1 MRMKKRVLII
11 YATYGSGHKMVANYI
26 NDYFRLKGNHDVY
39 LMNIM
44 DYANYFGEI
53 SEELF
58 NINIRYR
65 CSNIFTF
72 LYEVFNN
79 KITTMPY
86 LSVFKGLFH
95 VKGLLN
101 EIEGICPDVI
111 IATHFFGV
119 TIAGIA
125 KKKSIINSKIGCV
138 LTDYCSHE
146 LWEKNKNDVDF
157 YIVAN
162 NKVKSELVKQG
173 IVKNKIHAY
182 GIPVSYEFNK
192 HPDLKY
198 IKGKYTID
206 NGKKTILFFAGGSLG
221 SNSAFCFLKTLLSKR
236 FDINIIFVSGKNT
249 FLEKKCLN
257 YVKNNAYENV
267 TILGFTQNVNELLSA
282 CDIVVTKPGGI
293 SITECL
299 KKKKKMIL
307 IPGNG
312 GQEIFN
318 ARFVCNNNL
327 GVFAKS
333 AHELCTYVESYILGK
348 YDYLDENIVKINDN
362 KAVSKIYKLVLEE
375 LEV

>member
-26 NDYFRLKGNHDVY
+26 NDYFKLKGNHDVY

-44 DYANYFGEI
+44 DYANYLGEI

-58 NINIRYR
+58 DINIRYR
-65 CSNIFTF
+65 CSNIFTV
-72 LYEVFNN
+72 LYEIFNN
-79 KITTMPY
+79 KVTTMPY
-86 LSVFKGLFH
+86 LSVFKRLFH
-95 VKGLLN
+95 VKELLN

-125 KKKSIINSKIGCV
+125 KKKNIINSKVGCV

-146 LWEKNKNDVDF
+146 LWEKNKDNVDF

-162 NKVKSELVKQG
+162 NKVKNKLIKQG
-173 IVKNKIHAY
+173 IGKDKVHAY
-182 GIPVSYEFNK
+182 GIPVSYQFNK
-192 HPDLKY
+192 HVDLKY
-198 IKGKYTID
+198 IKDKYNIN

-221 SNSAFCFLKTLLSKR
+221 SNSAFNFLKALLSKR
-236 FDINIIFVSGKNT
+236 FDVNIIFVSGKNAI
-249 FLEKKCLN
+249 LEKKCLN
-257 YVKNNAYENV
+257 YVKSNDYKNV
-267 TILGFTQNVNELLSA
+267 NVLGFTKNVNELLSA

-318 ARFVCNNNL
+318 ARFVCNNNF
-327 GVFAKS
+327 GVFAKNTN
-333 AHELCTYVESYILGK
+333 ELCMCVEAFILGK
-348 YDYLDENIVKINDN
+348 YDYLDENLIRSNDN
-362 KAVSKIYKLVLEE
+362 KAVNKIYDLVLDE